1 MRTLIAFIL
10 VLGSQSAFAKYCK
23 DTDKGQDAKV
33 AGKIVYSLGDENC
46 LGDSCYT
53 QYMKEH
59 DRCLD
64 AKTVLEF
71 SCDKGLP
78 VEKEIVCSKAQ
89 VCRDGACV
97 SK

>member
-1 MRTLIAFIL
+1 MRFLSAVIFIL
-10 VLGSQSAFAKYCK
+10 CSQNALAKYCK
-23 DTDKGQDAKV
+23 DTDKGQNPAV

-46 LGDSCYT
+46 IGESCYT

-71 SCDKGLP
+71 SCEKGLP
-78 VEKEIVCSKAQ
+78 VEKEVVCGNNKQ
-89 VCRDGACV
+89 CRDGACV
-97 SK
+97 KK